1 MKKTRGF
8 LLTAGLV
15 LAITFT
21 LSCSSDDP
29 DNNSGSGAVPLPSIN
44 DNGDQTYKVDGEQVY
59 IFSTSTT
66 SPPQL
71 YTSSADVVVDK
82 LNFATDDIILAGRIE
97 NGKLSLDFPNID
109 HYYFNTDDIPRGFD
123 EVGLSVNDCKLY
135 LLGSTKGLVQLTPQT
150 YENDMKAM
158 GVFLYTL
165 RTGEFI
171 ASGGTNFN
179 LKKGW
184 NLGYVLLPDKSVSV
198 TPPSGLKWEWGL
210 NCDDD

>member
-1 MKKTRGF
+1 MVF
-8 LLTAGLV
+8 YSAGLV

-29 DNNSGSGAVPLPSIN
+29 DNNSDGNAVPSPSIN
-44 DNGDQTYKVDGEQVY
+44 TNGDQTYKVDGEQVY
-59 IFSTSTT
+59 ILSTSAI
-66 SPPQL
+66 PQLL

-109 HYYFNTDDIPRGFD
+109 HYYFNNDDIPRDFD
-123 EVGLSVNDCKLY
+123 EVGLSVNGCKLY

-150 YENDMKAM
+150 YGNDMKAM

-165 RTGEFI
+165 VSGEFI

-184 NLGYVLLPDKSVSV
+184 NLGYVLLPDMSVSV
-198 TPPSGLKWEWGL
+198 APPSGLKWEWGL